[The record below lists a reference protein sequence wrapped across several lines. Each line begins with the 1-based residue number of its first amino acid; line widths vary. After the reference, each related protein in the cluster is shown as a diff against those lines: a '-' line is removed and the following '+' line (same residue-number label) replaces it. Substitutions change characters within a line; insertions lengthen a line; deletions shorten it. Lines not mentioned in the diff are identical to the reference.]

1 MAAERAR
8 VASAVRARARQNRVL
23 RDLVRRRRAARWL
36 TRWADLPGDPPGAPQ
51 GAPKKVLLGT
61 DVGGHLNG
69 TVLEAALGAAL
80 RLRGHE
86 VDMLLCDGVLPACLE
101 CTYVQLEP
109 RRMAERGPQGSLCGY
124 CHRTGSRSV
133 EGLGVGIHSFSDL
146 LTPADHEEAR
156 QLAAAATLTD
166 VVDLE
171 LDGLRV
177 GEHAL
182 AGTLRYFAR
191 ATLDGE
197 QHQSAVLR
205 RYVEAAVLT
214 VRTAQRLLR
223 RERYDVAVFH
233 HGIYVPQGLLGEVCR
248 AEGVRVVNWNP
259 GYRSQ
264 TFIFSHG
271 NSYHHTLMDEPVA
284 FWEEQGWDEQ
294 RERDVLDYLESRWTG
309 SRDWIYF
316 HREPQDDVSAIEG
329 EIGID
334 FSSKP
339 TIGLLTNVMWDAQLH
354 YPANAFPS
362 MRDWVVETVR
372 WFADHPELQLL
383 IRVHPAE
390 ITGWLPSR
398 QRVVEEIKRE
408 FPQLPE
414 NVFLVGP
421 DSQVSTYAAM
431 LQCDSVIIFGTKT
444 GVELTS
450 LGIPVI
456 VAGEAWIRGKGV
468 TRDVTSRE
476 SYAAI
481 LETLPVAERMS
492 EEQTRRARQYA
503 YHFFFRRMIPLE
515 FMKPSGV
522 SIPVYHAAVD
532 DLAQLAPGASL
543 GLDVVCAGI
552 TDGSPFVFPADQ
564 LTAREE
570 AREGGGAL

>member
-1 MAAERAR
+1 MVPDLQRLSTAL
-8 VASAVRARARQNRVL
+8 RARARQNRVL
-23 RDLVRRRRAARWL
+23 RDLVRRRRASRWL
-36 TRWADLPGDPPGAPQ
+36 VRWAQLPGSEALVDDA
-51 GAPKKVLLGT
+51 ATRCKVLLGT

-69 TVLEAALGAAL
+69 TVLEAAIGAGL

-109 RRMAERGPQGSLCGY
+109 ARMARGGPQSSMCGY
-124 CHRTGSRSV
+124 CHRTGTRSV
-133 EGLGVGIHSFSDL
+133 EGLGIRIHSFSSL
-146 LTPADHEEAR
+146 LTSADRTEAR
-156 QLAAAATLTD
+156 VLAAGVTLDD
-166 VVDLE
+166 VGSVTLE
-171 LDGLRV
+171 GLRV

-191 ATLDGE
+191 ASLGE
-197 QHQSAVLR
+197 ECHELPILR

-214 VRTAQRLLR
+214 VRVAQRLLR

-259 GYRSQ
+259 GYRTGS
-264 TFIFSHG
+264 FIFSHG
-271 NSYHHTLMDEPVA
+271 QTYHHTLMDEPTSV
-284 FWEEQGWDEQ
+284 WEDEGWDAA
-294 RERDVLDYLESRWTG
+294 RERALLDYLESRWSG

-316 HREPQDDVSAIEG
+316 HREPQHDVTAIEK
-329 EIGID
+329 EVGID
-334 FSSKP
+334 FSARP

-354 YPANAFPS
+354 YPANAFPA
-362 MRDWVVETVR
+362 MRDWIVETVR
-372 WFADHPELQLL
+372 WFSGHPEMQLI

-398 QRVVEEIKRE
+398 QRVVDEIRRE
-408 FPQLPE
+408 FPQLPD
-414 NVFLVGP
+414 NVFVVGP
-421 DSQVSTYAAM
+421 ESQVSTYAAM

-450 LGIPVI
+450 LGVPVI

-476 SYAAI
+476 SYAEI
-481 LETLPVAERMS
+481 LAMLPLKERMS
-492 EEQTRRARQYA
+492 EDLVQRARRYA

-515 FMKPSGV
+515 FMQSTGV
-522 SIPVYHAAVD
+522 NVPVYHAAVD
-532 DLAQLAPGASL
+532 DLSQLAPGASL
-543 GLDVVCAGI
+543 GLDVICSGIIAG
-552 TDGSPFVFPADQ
+552 TPFVFPADRVA
-564 LTAREE
+564 ARD
-570 AREGGGAL
+570 GKS